1 MRWPNVRKNYTKS
14 PLTQGKKARA
24 RALGENGKIA
34 RVLCSPFLC
43 HIPNKGTI
51 KGDNKKHDLATF
63 YYEMLRN
70 KKKKVFAGDNI
81 LHLLAFTQKWFQ
93 ENTILQ
99 LSRPIQLR
107 KLPWFCSF

>member
-1 MRWPNVRKNYTKS
+1 MRKNYTKS

-63 YYEMLRN
+63 YYEILQN
-70 KKKKVFAGDNI
+70 NKKKVFIGANI
-81 LHLLAFTQKWFQ
+81 LNL
-93 ENTILQ
+93 LQ
-99 LSRPIQLR
+99 LYWQMLSRIIKMIQKR
-107 KLPWFCSF
+107 NEQDP

>member
-63 YYEMLRN
+63 YYETLRN
-70 KKKKVFAGDNI
+70 KKKKVFVGDNI
-81 LHLLAFTQKWFQ
+81 LNLLHIYSKMPK
-93 ENTILQ
+93 E
-99 LSRPIQLR
+99 
-107 KLPWFCSF
+107 

>member
-1 MRWPNVRKNYTKS
+1 MGGLAEMRWANVRKNYSKS

-63 YYEMLRN
+63 YYEILQNN
-70 KKKKVFAGDNI
+70 KK
-81 LHLLAFTQKWFQ
+81 
-93 ENTILQ
+93 
-99 LSRPIQLR
+99 R
-107 KLPWFCSF
+107 KSL

>member
-1 MRWPNVRKNYTKS
+1 MRKNYTKS

-63 YYEMLRN
+63 YYEILQNN
-70 KKKKVFAGDNI
+70 KKRKFNESGSFSSPLKGLD
-81 LHLLAFTQKWFQ
+81 LATPRRMSTRHSIASAKD
-93 ENTILQ
+93 
-99 LSRPIQLR
+99 S
-107 KLPWFCSF
+107 